1 MHYVSFYGVWNKSSC
16 EEMKLLKVQV
26 QELLLLNMHNSI
38 AYGTSKF
45 NMSQNHA
52 AALNETNCKMSWG
65 EY

>member
-1 MHYVSFYGVWNKSSC
+1 
-16 EEMKLLKVQV
+16 MKLLKVQV

-38 AYGTSKF
+38 AYGTSRF